1 MAGLVEVALEKAK
14 LTEKAEDTTFV
25 EAFRRGTAALEQD
38 AGIPTI
44 SPTRTSRSCRTLS
57 ENEGKKT

>member
-1 MAGLVEVALEKAK
+1 VAGLVEVALEEVKFA
-14 LTEKAEDTTFV
+14 EEIEDTTFV
-25 EAFRRGTAALEQD
+25 NTFRRGTAALEKD

-44 SPTRTSRSCRTLS
+44 SPTQTSRSCRTLS